1 MLTPSRTFSFG
12 SSLGSISNPKVGL
25 IGGLMRKYTMQQCVR
40 DFPVRRWISA
50 VVLVACVVVVGCA
63 TIEDLA
69 PPVDATVLQLAA
81 AHEIDA
87 DRLSQGRAL
96 YITACARCHRPEAV
110 VRYTREH
117 WGRILPRMSAR
128 ARFGPDEAE
137 AVEAYVQMTLQAA
150 DMRPGGDP

>member
-1 MLTPSRTFSFG
+1 
-12 SSLGSISNPKVGL
+12 
-25 IGGLMRKYTMQQCVR
+25 MQRRVH
-40 DFPVRRWISA
+40 DFPIRRSILT
-50 VVLVACVVVVGCA
+50 VVLVACVVAIGCA

-87 DRLSQGRAL
+87 DRLSQGRVL
-96 YITACARCHRPEAV
+96 YITACARCHRPEPV

-117 WGRILPRMSAR
+117 WRQILPRMSTR

-137 AVEAYVQMTLQAA
+137 AVEAYVQLTLQAA
-150 DMRPGGDP
+150 DLGVGGDP

>member
-1 MLTPSRTFSFG
+1 
-12 SSLGSISNPKVGL
+12 
-25 IGGLMRKYTMQQCVR
+25 MQQRVR
-40 DFPVRRWISA
+40 HFPVRRWILA
-50 VVLVACVVVVGCA
+50 VVLMASVVAIGCA
-63 TIEDLA
+63 TIDDLA

-96 YITACARCHRPEAV
+96 YITACARCHRPEPV

-128 ARFGPDEAE
+128 AQFGPDEAE
-137 AVEAYVQMTLQAA
+137 AVEAYVQLTLQAA
-150 DMRPGGDP
+150 DMSHGGDP